1 MEAFSGSQK
10 FFMEKNR
17 LRRIFEISIY
27 LPDGS
32 DTDLLAEHDKII
44 ASLNLLRFLF
54 IRDINNRVSK
64 VF

>member
-32 DTDLLAEHDKII
+32 DTDLLAEYDKII